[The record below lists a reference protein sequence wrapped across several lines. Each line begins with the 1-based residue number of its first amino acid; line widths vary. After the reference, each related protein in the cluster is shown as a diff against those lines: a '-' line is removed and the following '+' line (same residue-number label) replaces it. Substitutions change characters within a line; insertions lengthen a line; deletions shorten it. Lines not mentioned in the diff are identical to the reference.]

1 MSFRS
6 RTMTAPYRS
15 SVFFQS
21 NVLPI
26 GDSFHDSAFLSKIT
40 DPVALEKLRADP
52 DFKLTRLT
60 PLQQEILD
68 KCGIHCVYAEKDDY
82 PWGIPAGSHDGAKSV
97 CLCTQT
103 ECAKFS
109 ECRPDFISRNNKNTG
124 KIGINAPPGQIPHKE
139 PDTAPSGFSDKEE
152 GQCPQQDSQPC
163 RVDGNFDFAQDASPL
178 APPIGNVPS
187 FSTMSSDIVPQIKEE
202 NLQDNIGGAITYSDN
217 LPDNVPCDEECPQEE
232 IKEAPP
238 EKVALSGACTDDR
251 ATSERVNG
259 DAPPSSASA
268 TPCPEDGFSGCPSF
282 EAFTPA
288 DQAAVV
294 GLPASAR
301 VLVNAAPGTGK
312 TWTLIQRIRHLVE
325 NEAVKPEQILVLTFT
340 RAASAVIRER
350 IGTEARNGTEI
361 ADIDTGTFDSFAFT
375 LLNQCRETYPLQCPN
390 TAGMQHEDGI
400 IAARNLISE
409 LRDEPLLGGYLH
421 VIIDEIQDLSG
432 PRALLVMELLAS
444 LPSGCGFTLLGD
456 SCQSI
461 YDWRKDGD
469 GSQIFSADLYKW
481 LMSPESK
488 ITRYISFSRDYR
500 RCGEGLP
507 GTADYRRAILGGE
520 KSGIDR
526 QLTALLGQLEHSDK
540 ELKDTLLNIP
550 ENETLAILTRSNG
563 MALVVSSRLSLLG
576 VAHTRLGRTAE
587 HTLANWIA
595 DVFMDWGH
603 DTIHRDE
610 FSAKFME
617 LYEKTENEDMAHA
630 CWNALAK
637 GSPSGRQEIR
647 DLLAAIPG
655 SCDPLLWRNAG
666 TVRPLIE
673 VGNVFKAK
681 GREYDNVILI
691 DELFRPGG
699 IFGDD
704 DGAMAADEDRVRYV
718 ALTRARKRMSRLPN
732 PPDSNY
738 LYKDKYC
745 GERIFKSG
753 RIRGKGFRPKY
764 IASFEVGIEGD
775 IDQESFAAMP
785 STQEYIVL
793 FAKNCSKITLD
804 KMHSKKTENIPIYAI
819 CALHDDKKYIIG
831 YTGKS
836 FKESLERSLRR
847 IYENPNKDIPYRYY
861 PDSMSEIYVTGRSS
875 HVSVWKPSLTGA
887 ARFGDMALWRGISCQ
902 GLAVT
907 YRENY

>member
-15 SVFFQS
+15 SVSFQS

-26 GDSFHDSAFLSKIT
+26 GDSFHDSAFLSRII
-40 DPVALEKLRADP
+40 DPVALEKLRADT

-82 PWGIPAGSHDGAKSV
+82 PWGIPAGSYDGAKSV

-103 ECAKFS
+103 GCTKFS
-109 ECRPDFISRNNKNTG
+109 ECRPGFISQDNKNTG
-124 KIGINAPPGQIPHKE
+124 EIGINAPTGQISHKE
-139 PDTAPSGFSDKEE
+139 PDTAHTGFSDKEKE
-152 GQCPQQDSQPC
+152 QCHLQDSQPC
-163 RVDGNFDFAQDASPL
+163 RVDGDFVFEQDAYPL
-178 APPIGNVPS
+178 APPIGNAPS
-187 FSTMSSDIVPQIKEE
+187 FSTMSSDIVPQIKEV

-232 IKEAPP
+232 IKEASP
-238 EKVALSGACTDDR
+238 EKIALSGVCTDDR

-259 DAPPSSASA
+259 DAPLSSASA

-282 EAFTPA
+282 EVFTPA

-350 IGTEARNGTEI
+350 IGPEARNGTEI

-375 LLNQCRETYPLQCPN
+375 LLNQCRGTYPLQCPN
-390 TAGMQHEDGI
+390 TAEMQYEDGI
-400 IAARNLISE
+400 IAATNLISSC
-409 LRDEPLLGGYLH
+409 RDEPLLGGYLH

-432 PRALLVMELLAS
+432 PRALLVMKLLAS
-444 LPSGCGFTLLGD
+444 LPSGCGCTLLGD

-469 GSQIFSADLYKW
+469 DSQTFSADLYKW

-507 GTADYRRAILGGE
+507 STADYRRAIIAGE
-520 KSGIDR
+520 RCGIDG
-526 QLTALLGQLEHSDK
+526 QLTDLLHQLKHPVK
-540 ELKDTLLNIP
+540 ELKNDTLREIIQSYP
-550 ENETLAILTRSNG
+550 KNETLGILTRSNG
-563 MALVVSSRLSLLG
+563 MALVVSSRLFLLG
-576 VAHTRLGRTAE
+576 VAHTRLGRTAG

-610 FSAKFME
+610 FSAKFMD
-617 LYEKTENEDMAHA
+617 LYGTAENEGMAHA

-637 GSPSGRQEIR
+637 ASPSGRQEIR

-655 SCDPLLWRNAG
+655 SREPLLWRNAG
-666 TVRPLIE
+666 TVRPFIE

-691 DELFRPGG
+691 DELFPSDG
-699 IFGDD
+699 ILGDD
-704 DGAMAADEDRVRYV
+704 DRAMAPDEDRVRYV
-718 ALTRARKRMSRLPN
+718 ALTRARKRISRLPN
-732 PPDSNY
+732 PPRSDF
-738 LYKDKYC
+738 LCKDKSC
-745 GERIFKSG
+745 DDRIFKSG
-753 RIRGKGFRPKY
+753 FPRKY

-775 IDQESFAAMP
+775 IVQESFAAMP
-785 STQEYIVL
+785 SAQEYIVQ
-793 FAKNCSKITLD
+793 FVKNCSEITLD
-804 KMHSKKTENIPIYAI
+804 KMPGTRTGNIPIYEV
-819 CALHDDKKYIIG
+819 CALHDGGKYAIG
-831 YTGKS
+831 FTGIS
-836 FKESLERSLRR
+836 FKESLERSLWR
-847 IYENPNKDIPYRYY
+847 IYGNPNTDIQYRYY

-907 YRENY
+907 HRESY